1 MTSADDRRVDG
12 GREGFDLA
20 RVQALSFD
28 CYGTLIDW
36 ETGILAV
43 IRPWAAEAGID
54 VDDEALLV
62 AFADSEA
69 AAECELPTLRYP
81 GILAESFRRVGA
93 LVGADVSDEW
103 AGRLGGSVGDW
114 PAFDDSAEALA
125 VLAAHYTLIIVSN
138 VHREGFAASNRQL
151 HGRFAAVI
159 TAEDVGAYKPAEPH
173 FDALDRTLV
182 ELGIEPDAS
191 LHVAQ
196 SLFHDHA
203 PARVRGM
210 RSVWINRRG
219 GRIGSG
225 AAPGRP
231 DEHADEDEYAYEAEF
246 GSMREFASAA
256 QAAFA
261 GSR

>member
-1 MTSADDRRVDG
+1 MAAAGDKRANGVHDL
-12 GREGFDLA
+12 FDLT

-43 IRPWAAEAGID
+43 LRPWAAEVGID
-54 VDDEALLV
+54 VDDETLLT
-62 AFADSEA
+62 AFAESEA
-69 AAECELPTLRYP
+69 AAERELPTLRYP
-81 GILAESFRRVGA
+81 RILAESFRRVGTV
-93 LVGADVSDEW
+93 VGADVSDEW
-103 AGRLGGSVGDW
+103 AGRLGESVGDW
-114 PAFDDSAEALA
+114 PAFDDSAGALA
-125 VLAAHYTLIIVSN
+125 VLAEHYTLIIVSN

-159 TAEDVGAYKPAEPH
+159 TAEDVGAYKPADPH

-203 PARVRGM
+203 PARTRGM

-225 AAPGRP
+225 ATPSAP
-231 DEHADEDEYAYEAEF
+231 DEHAYEAEF
-246 GSMREFASAA
+246 ASMREFADAV
-256 QAAFA
+256 QTAFDRP
-261 GSR
+261 S